1 MEKKTNKKPLIAIAV
16 LAIIGIVGGTFAYF
30 TSTATFQNLFQTAT
44 YKTVSTETFIS
55 PTDWAPGTTTD
66 KTLTVKNEGSI
77 PVGVRVCYTG
87 SWSNGSNLSA
97 SLVTVNRANQ
107 SSWTQISNSSSNAQ
121 IAGCYKYNSSLAA
134 GATAPTPIA
143 SVKLSADAGTTGNGE
158 ANCVEKHPSTGVTV
172 QECTAGDL
180 GGATFTLNLTV
191 TTVQYDKF
199 EEYISNH

>member
-30 TSTATFQNLFQTAT
+30 TSTATFQNIFQTAT
-44 YKTVSTETFIS
+44 YKTVSTETFVS

-66 KTLTVKNEGSI
+66 KTLTVYNEGSI
-77 PVGVRVCYTG
+77 PVGVRVCYVG
-87 SWSNGSNLSA
+87 SWSSGSTLKA
-97 SLVTVNRANQ
+97 SLVTVNRANTDK
-107 SSWTQISNSSSNAQ
+107 WTQISSTSGDSQ
-121 IAGCYKYNSSLAA
+121 ITGCYKYNTSLAA
-134 GATAPTPIA
+134 GATAQTPIA
-143 SVKLSADAGTTGNGE
+143 SVKLSDDAGTAGNGE
-158 ANCVEKHPSTGVTV
+158 ATCVETHPSANQTV
-172 QECTAGDL
+172 KTCTAGNL